1 MYKIKSFI
9 QFNEILSGLT
19 IEKLLIYYENVNKIV
34 LAQYKLILTFLFYLT
49 IDQFEEKSFSSRDSI
64 ESILKKILKIKYI
77 WVTFKICEKI
87 ISMWIEQ
94 DDNIFYI

>member
-49 IDQFEEKSFSSRDSI
+49 IDQFEEKSFSSRGSI